1 MVDGPHRP
9 HRFVEESLRHK
20 VLIRDFRYP
29 LRDTRLS
36 IARMCALQGRYE
48 KAAQWFAKA
57 REVLDEA
64 GWRPLR
70 AIVDY
75 DESLTYLRR
84 GTAGDESQAQRLLD
98 AALQQFRTLGMP
110 GWIRRAEIVA
120 RASSRNRGAS
130 FDRVAAISA
139 SLRCAIRE

>member
-1 MVDGPHRP
+1 MACDAASSLWLMGRTDHIDVIED
-9 HRFVEESLRHK
+9 SLRHK
-20 VLIRDFRYP
+20 VLIRDFCYP

-36 IARMCALQGRYE
+36 IAHMCALQGRYE

-110 GWIRRAEIVA
+110 GWIRRAEDSRA
-120 RASSRNRGAS
+120 R
-130 FDRVAAISA
+130 IK
-139 SLRCAIRE
+139 